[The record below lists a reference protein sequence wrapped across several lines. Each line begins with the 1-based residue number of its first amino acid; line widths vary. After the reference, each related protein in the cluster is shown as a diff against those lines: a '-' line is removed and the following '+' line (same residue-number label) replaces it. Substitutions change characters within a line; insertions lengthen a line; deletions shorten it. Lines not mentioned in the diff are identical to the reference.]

1 MQKHRILFTFQ
12 APQFVIESGSLPFEA
27 AAQGHEVHVALYW
40 NDSVAQAYENKCRAQ
55 GLHVRNYSTQLG
67 FGTEAGTVASAPV
80 DYPSNRQ
87 PFTTRARAALSRLL
101 PRSSPLRRFISL
113 PDYLRTSLAAREI
126 ARKTWAWSKPDIYFS
141 ASFGSII
148 GVENHL
154 AKVTRQAGAKLFCY
168 PTYPCYGEDVYIR
181 RRFQNVDMGMWTNYL
196 RADADI
202 VNRLLAKAFPNWT
215 RTYNGKTQ
223 FAKDPIEMLAARL
236 LGLLYHDPW
245 KKPYDIYDRIYVPYQ
260 FSADLLY
267 RNGYRHE
274 SVGMLGK
281 PSIDQVA
288 RQCAD
293 PGFVSQMQEELGFTL
308 DESFILF
315 NVAPSAEHKNTSEE
329 VHFRQF
335 FAICDVLKATGE
347 KIILSLHPLCNFETY
362 NRYAA
367 RYGFTISR
375 NYQIYYL
382 QPFCRFIVSHSCTT
396 NHQGALVGKKVID
409 IDYLNLRFEDLSMI
423 APEEIHPNIMLVP
436 PEELA
441 KTVDRLLAET
451 ANSGH
456 DAHSYYTAYA
466 PAGAGI
472 VKDAVAFA
480 APAVHKKA

>member
-1 MQKHRILFTFQ
+1 M
-12 APQFVIESGSLPFEA
+12 
-27 AAQGHEVHVALYW
+27 
-40 NDSVAQAYENKCRAQ
+40 
-55 GLHVRNYSTQLG
+55 
-67 FGTEAGTVASAPV
+67 
-80 DYPSNRQ
+80 
-87 PFTTRARAALSRLL
+87 

-113 PDYLRTSLAAREI
+113 PNYLHASIAAREI
-126 ARKTWAWSKPDIYFS
+126 ARKTWAWSRPDIYFS

-154 AKVTRQAGAKLFCY
+154 AKIARQAGAKLFCY

-196 RADADI
+196 RADVDI
-202 VNRLLAKAFPNWT
+202 VNRQLAKIFPHWI
-215 RTYNGKTQ
+215 RSYNGKQQ
-223 FAKDPIEMLAARL
+223 FAKDPIEMLAAWFQ
-236 LGLLYHDPW
+236 GLLYHDPW

-260 FSADLLY
+260 FSAELLY
-267 RNGYRHE
+267 RNGYAHNR
-274 SVGMLGK
+274 VGMLGK

-293 PGFVSQMQEELGFTL
+293 PGFVSRMQEELGFTF

-315 NVAPSAEHKNTSEE
+315 NVAPSAEHKNTSED

-335 FAICDVLKATGE
+335 FAICDVLKATGQ
-347 KIILSLHPLCNFETY
+347 KIILSLHPLCDFDTY
-362 NRYAA
+362 NSHAM

-396 NHQGALVGKKVID
+396 NHQGALAGKKVID
-409 IDYLNLRFEDLSMI
+409 IDYLNLRFENLNMI

-441 KTVDRLLAET
+441 QAVDRLLAET
-451 ANSGH
+451 ANNEH
-456 DAHSYYTAYA
+456 DAGSYYSAYA

-472 VKDAVAFA
+472 VKDAVVMTATTA
-480 APAVHKKA
+480 QGNVS

>member
-1 MQKHRILFTFQ
+1 MQKYRILFTFQ

-40 NDSVAQAYENKCRAQ
+40 NDNVAQAYESRCRAQ
-55 GLHVRNYSTQLG
+55 GLQVQNYSRQLG
-67 FGTEAGTVASAPV
+67 VGVEAGTVVPAAASPV
-80 DYPSNRQ
+80 GNTKSFGSQ
-87 PFTTRARAALSRLL
+87 ARATLSRLL
-101 PRSSPLRRFISL
+101 PRSSPTRRFITL
-113 PDYLRTSLAAREI
+113 PDYLRTSLAAKEI
-126 ARKTWAWSKPDIYFS
+126 ARKTWAWSRPDIYFS

-154 AKVTRQAGAKLFCY
+154 AKIARRAGAKLFCY

-196 RADADI
+196 RTDVDI
-202 VNRLLAKAFPNWT
+202 VNRVLAKIFPNWT
-215 RTYNGKTQ
+215 RSYNGRQQ
-223 FAKDPIEMLAARL
+223 FAKDPIEMLAAWL

-267 RNGYRHE
+267 RNGYPNKR
-274 SVGMLGK
+274 VGMLGK

-293 PGFVSQMQEELGFTL
+293 PGFVSHMQEELGFTF

-315 NVAPSAEHKNTSEE
+315 NVAPSAEHKNTSQE

-335 FAICDVLKATGE
+335 FAICDVLKATGK
-347 KIILSLHPLCNFETY
+347 KIILSLHPLCDFETY
-362 NRYAA
+362 NRHAE

-396 NHQGALVGKKVID
+396 NHQGALAGKKVID

-441 KTVDRLLAET
+441 DTVGRLLAET
-451 ANSGH
+451 ANGGH
-456 DAHSYYTAYA
+456 DAGSYYAAYV
-466 PAGAGI
+466 PAGASI
-472 VKDAVAFA
+472 VKDAVALTTA
-480 APAVHKKA
+480 HKKA